1 MRPKPPNN
9 EPLAYWDSASGG
21 TPPRW
26 WLYHRYVQ
34 QRRPVTSIAEE
45 LGRSVSGIH
54 VILKRYEIPLRGRG
68 DVKAWK
74 QLLTRE
80 WLLEMLDAGMSM
92 RAMARHTGAAEKTI
106 MRALHRHRLVAPG
119 CAPTTELIRM
129 MHEAGRTIPEIA
141 HSLRLHP
148 RTVRD
153 KMLRADIQPHPPG
166 RRKVSSAG

>member
-1 MRPKPPNN
+1 MRPPPPNN
-9 EPLAYWDSASGG
+9 EALAYWDSSSGT

-34 QRRPVTSIAEE
+34 QRLPVTKIAEE
-45 LGRSVSGIH
+45 CGRSVSGMH
-54 VILKRYEIPLRGRG
+54 RMLQRYSIPLRGRG
-68 DVKAWK
+68 DVRPWK

-92 RAMARHTGAAEKTI
+92 RAMARHTGADEKTI
-106 MRALHRHRLVAPG
+106 MRALYRHGLLAPD
-119 CAPTTELIRM
+119 CAPTTDLIRM

-141 HSLRLHP
+141 HSLSLCT

-166 RRKVSSAG
+166 RRKAS